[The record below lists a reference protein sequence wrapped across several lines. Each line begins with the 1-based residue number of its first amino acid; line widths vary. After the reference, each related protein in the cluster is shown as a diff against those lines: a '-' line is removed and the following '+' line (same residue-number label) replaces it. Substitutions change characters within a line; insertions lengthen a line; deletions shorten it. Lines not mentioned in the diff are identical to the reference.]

1 MSQVVS
7 TQAGYILNVGM
18 AAGSGVLSAFLNLAL
33 AYGDDIMQKVRV
45 QGGQASWAPFA
56 VWPIAL
62 LGGSLV
68 NIAYCAYLLSH
79 NRTWGKFRGSMR
91 ELVNP
96 VLMGFMWMGGIALY
110 SSGTTF
116 LGTLGVSIGYGL
128 FMILVILVGQWV
140 AVFTGEWYRT
150 RRATSGS
157 FGAGIALLVLAFIA
171 IGAAN
176 YIGK

>member
-1 MSQVVS
+1 
-7 TQAGYILNVGM
+7 M
-18 AAGSGVLSAFLNLAL
+18 AATSCR
-33 AYGDDIMQKVRV
+33 KVRV

-116 LGTLGVSIGYGL
+116 LGVLGVSIGYGL
-128 FMILVILVGQWV
+128 FMILVNTNGSVGRS
-140 AVFTGEWYRT
+140 FYR
-150 RRATSGS
+150 
-157 FGAGIALLVLAFIA
+157 
-171 IGAAN
+171 
-176 YIGK
+176 